1 MSFYLEM
8 QKTTSTPY
16 ILVDE
21 AKGYMKMEGKSFPEK
36 AAEFF
41 SDVNTWLDS
50 YLETEFSS
58 LVFDFVMEYYNSST
72 LKIIMDM
79 MLKMDKYSVGKNK
92 IVINWIAADDDD
104 IAIESGED
112 IKEDMVNLEFNVII
126 DEGLS

>member
-1 MSFYLEM
+1 MAFYLEM

-41 SDVNTWLDS
+41 SEVNTWLDT
-50 YLETEFSS
+50 YLSGDFGN
-58 LVFDFVMEYYNSST
+58 LVFDFAMEYYNSST

-79 MLKMDKYSVGKNK
+79 MLKMDKHSVGSNK
-92 IVINWIAADDDD
+92 ITINWIAAEDDD
-104 IAIESGED
+104 IAIEGGED
-112 IKEDMVNLEFNVII
+112 LKEDMVNLEFKIVV
-126 DEGLS
+126 EK

>member
-1 MSFYLEM
+1 MAFNLEM

-41 SDVNTWLDS
+41 SDVNTWLDD
-50 YLETEFSS
+50 YLNTNFGK
-58 LVFDFVMEYYNSST
+58 LVFDFEMEYYNSST

-79 MLKMDKYSVGKNK
+79 MLKMDKYSVGDNK
-92 IVINWIAADDDD
+92 IVINWIAVEDDD

-112 IKEDMVNLEFNVII
+112 IKEDMNNLEFNVII
-126 DEGLS
+126 E

>member
-1 MSFYLEM
+1 MAFYLER

-41 SDVNTWLDS
+41 NEVNTWLDGH
-50 YLETEFSS
+50 LEIDFDN
-58 LVFDFVMEYYNSST
+58 LVFDFAMEYYNSST

-79 MLKMDKYSVGKNK
+79 MLKMDRYSVGDNK
-92 IVINWIAADDDD
+92 ITINWIAADDDD

-112 IKEDMVNLEFNVII
+112 IKEDMNNLEFNIII
-126 DEGLS
+126 DE

>member
-1 MSFYLEM
+1 MAFYLEM

-21 AKGYMKMEGKSFPEK
+21 AKGYIKMEGKSFPEK

-41 SDVNTWLDS
+41 SEVNAWLEG
-50 YLETEFSS
+50 YLEIDFGT
-58 LVFDFVMEYYNSST
+58 LVFDFAMEYYNSST

-79 MLKMDKYSVGKNK
+79 MLKMDRYSVGENK
-92 IVINWIAADDDD
+92 IVINWIAAEDDD

-112 IKEDMVNLEFNVII
+112 IKEDMNNLEFNVII
-126 DEGLS
+126 EE